1 VAEVRP
7 PLHVFL
13 LAAGA
18 AGAYAV
24 SLAAVTALQSQTDA
38 SLIATR
44 APIADAIDAVATGH
58 GALERAVTRAADD
71 YARSAAGYDELTA
84 TLTDVESALDGLA
97 AQTRAVGAVTAGLP
111 SRVRLPTVRYATG
124 PAPVAAPRTHAVTGA
139 SGG

>member
-1 VAEVRP
+1 MAEVRP
-7 PLHVFL
+7 PLHVVM

-24 SLAAVTALQSQTDA
+24 SLAAVTSLQSQADA
-38 SLIATR
+38 SLIAART
-44 APIADAIDAVATGH
+44 PMVDAIDVVAVRHT
-58 GALERAVTRAADD
+58 ALERAVTRAADD
-71 YARSAAGYDELTA
+71 YARSAAGYDQLTA
-84 TLTDVESALDGLA
+84 TLTDVESSLDGLA
-97 AQTRAVGAVTAGLP
+97 QQTRTVGAGTSRLP